1 MALLLATLLSIAGV
15 AHADDNAPKK
25 EPLAPK
31 HFIVSEGRIEG
42 YIGTDRVAGY
52 GIGDSMKITL
62 VFELTPDWLWR
73 KQHPEAGPVKLLPP
87 LPEPAAPAPVKGN
100 GRKPPAN
107 VAKVQIPE
115 MLEMPLVDV
124 EGLKMA
130 DKTGKTTDKPSDVEV
145 YKGADRKE
153 YELPDG
159 RHRVVITMVLTQF
172 VTTQKEADGKTTKTQ
187 ADAELDYT
195 WAISRLPDSQPDLH
209 SATTPS
215 LTYGIHETADPNQ
228 TLLIEGDLGA
238 KSSPVAPA
246 AYLFTFGSLP
256 FAIPALIALVMA
268 AIGRATRKRAL
279 SKNQKFWKKIGE
291 EVLVNAHEK
300 GAFEIRHYRMIF
312 HKLRELLG
320 YYSISTTEALV
331 KIEAETNIDR
341 EAGANVFHMETVL
354 FDPER
359 ETTAADR
366 LELFRNLVRLVPI
379 PDKEFDQVLSLAG
392 DLIPPRQ

>member
-1 MALLLATLLSIAGV
+1 MALLLATLLSYAGV

-73 KQHPEAGPVKLLPP
+73 KLHPDAGPVKLLPA
-87 LPEPAAPAPVKGN
+87 LPEPATPPPVKG
-100 GRKPPAN
+100 RKPAN
-107 VAKVQIPE
+107 VAKVQMPE

-145 YKGADRKE
+145 YQGADRKE

-159 RHRVVITMVLTQF
+159 RHRVVITMVLTQY

-195 WAISRLPDSQPDLH
+195 WAISRLPDTQPDLH
-209 SATTPS
+209 SATTPA

-228 TLLIEGDLGA
+228 TLLIEGDLSA
-238 KSSPVAPA
+238 KASPVAPA
-246 AYLFTFGSLP
+246 AYYLTFGSLP
-256 FAIPALIALVMA
+256 FAIPALVALVMA

-291 EVLVNAHEK
+291 EVLADAQTK
-300 GAFEIRHYRMIF
+300 GAFEIMHYRMIF
-312 HKLRELLG
+312 HKLRDVLG
-320 YYSISTTEALV
+320 YYSISTTEALARLA
-331 KIEAETNIDR
+331 AEKNIDQ
-341 EAGANVFHMETVL
+341 EAGAFVFNMETVL
-354 FDPER
+354 FNPER
-359 ETTAADR
+359 KTTGADR

-379 PDKEFDQVLSLAG
+379 PDKEFDKVLSLAG